1 MTDFKEKYLK
11 YKTKYIQE
19 KIKQLGGDCNGVCK
33 AIAGLDVILIHG
45 HCLDGALVAYLLR
58 KYCNVKDQL
67 INFIAPGN
75 YIVDTIQ
82 SDPTNIKFGLYDLAL
97 PDMDQDT
104 RITCGSGKKN
114 VLMLDNKEI
123 VHIVDHHFTTERYK
137 KCMSSIVFDKFKSTS
152 NIIWTDM
159 TATNKTAGSLN
170 LKRFISVVNMGDRGQ
185 LGLDQSTIDDF
196 LIYIGLQKILDIFL
210 TNKSQLMKSPN
221 LLQQYNDND
230 IDPILAFTDVL
241 DHIIRTAV
249 IEHIQIIGLF
259 EILNIYMYLSGKVS
273 SYPGAKIGKLYGPI
287 KSNITGTNTIID
299 SHTLFLPKRSI
310 VDTTIAQVAGKTI
323 VGDQKD
329 PINYIVIYSSKSK
342 SRWSIRDVSVNNTNK
357 MGNAGNAYTI
367 SISLNPSDA
376 GGHEKASSVA
386 VDDELQ
392 KINLNS
398 KELKSKYFE
407 LDDGPANRIIAL
419 FKEAMKEPIIYKF
432 FTLFQIG
439 QMYTPFSEVMAH
451 MEHGFRED
459 SFDSFIFNTYINEGV
474 HRGLQKESCGS
485 IESKGLIPTSGE
497 SKPTGLVVTSKS
509 FVPGSTA
516 FKPPTSGES
525 KPTGLVVTS
534 KAFVPGQ
541 NFNIR

>member
-241 DHIIRTAV
+241 DHIIRTAI

-259 EILNIYMYLSGKVS
+259 EILNIYMYLSGKVP

-287 KSNITGTNTIID
+287 KSSITGTNTIID

-329 PINYIVIYSSKSK
+329 PINYIVIYSLKVK
-342 SRWSIRDVSVNNTNK
+342 
-357 MGNAGNAYTI
+357 
-367 SISLNPSDA
+367 A
-376 GGHEKASSVA
+376 GGLSETFLSITQIKW
-386 VDDELQ
+386 EMQ
-392 KINLNS
+392 
-398 KELKSKYFE
+398 
-407 LDDGPANRIIAL
+407 
-419 FKEAMKEPIIYKF
+419 AM
-432 FTLFQIG
+432 
-439 QMYTPFSEVMAH
+439 H
-451 MEHGFRED
+451 
-459 SFDSFIFNTYINEGV
+459 
-474 HRGLQKESCGS
+474 
-485 IESKGLIPTSGE
+485 
-497 SKPTGLVVTSKS
+497 
-509 FVPGSTA
+509 
-516 FKPPTSGES
+516 
-525 KPTGLVVTS
+525 
-534 KAFVPGQ
+534 
-541 NFNIR
+541 IRFLYL